1 MDILTFNRLFGSPEN
16 RSLIRK
22 AFTSASGVGQPLIPE
37 HLEDV
42 VTNTLV
48 RLVPELAVPVMKFD
62 HQKFHEFIRLTTL
75 PTAGAAMGENS
86 VTPTRNSTTER
97 ASVELKIL
105 KRKGAVTGFLQDAA
119 ANFTDAQAF
128 EMEAHLQSFGNDLR
142 TYMLFGNKAADVY
155 TFDGLDFFTRTFR
168 TNQVPAGVVPTSL
181 APLDTVIDSNSRK
194 QGANHRKAFI
204 MSPEMLSLFSRL
216 YTQVRDNRGA
226 IRGTNVVEID
236 GGWRLQTYRDIPI
249 LESTATRPITQ
260 MGTVTAAHA
269 GSGGPITDDEYFFQI
284 AAITWDGEQ
293 RASAEISETSTGTGA
308 DTLTLSFAAV
318 EGALFYK
325 IYVGLA
331 TGVVFL
337 TDIVSAFTYDGDG
350 TITGDVTSIVFTAD
364 PDTVNAAAVPTE
376 LQADVPLGGTA
387 LNPMEYIFFWDLD
400 EFQGMGKLAYTN
412 SAGSRFNGLVTVEP
426 LAKTDDN
433 QPFLVKSYPA
443 LIDAFEATS
452 GILRGYK
459 TA

>member
-1 MDILTFNRLFGSPEN
+1 MDVLTLNRLFGSAEN

-22 AFTSASGVGQPLIPE
+22 AFSSTSGVGQPLIPE

-42 VTNTLV
+42 VTNTIV

-62 HQKFHEFIRLTTL
+62 HQKFHEFIRLTGL
-75 PTAGAAMGENS
+75 PAAGAAMGENS

-128 EMEAHLQSFGNDLR
+128 EMEAHLQAFGYDLR
-142 TYMLFGNKAADVY
+142 TYMLYGNKTSDQYA
-155 TFDGLDFFTRTFR
+155 FDGLDKFITTYRKNT
-168 TNQVPAGVVPTSL
+168 VAAGVVPTSL
-181 APLDTVIDSNSRK
+181 ATLDDVIDHNARK
-194 QGANHRKAFI
+194 QGSNHRKVFI

-216 YTQVRDNRGA
+216 YTQVRDNRST

-249 LESTATRPITQ
+249 LETTATRPTVQ
-260 MGTVTAAHA
+260 MGTVTGAQA
-269 GSGGPITDDEYFFQI
+269 GSGAAIPNDEYFFKV
-284 AAITWDGEQ
+284 APVTWDGEQ
-293 RASAEISETSTGTGA
+293 RASAEVTVNTTGNSR
-308 DTLTLSFAAV
+308 DTITLSFTAV
-318 EGALFYK
+318 ASALFYK
-325 IYVGLA
+325 VYCSDA
-331 TGVVFL
+331 TGTEVLVS
-337 TDIVSAFTYDGDG
+337 IVSAFTYDGNG
-350 TITGDVTSIVFTAD
+350 TITTDVTSIQFTSNPTVAD
-364 PDTVNAAAVPTE
+364 SSVPTA
-376 LQADVPLGGTA
+376 LQSDVPLGGTA
-387 LNPMEYIFFWDLD
+387 ANPMEYIFFWDLD
-400 EFQGMGKLAYTN
+400 EFQGMGKLAFTN
-412 SAGSRFNGLVTVEP
+412 SSGSRFNGLVTVEP

-443 LIDAFEATS
+443 LIDSFEATS
-452 GILRGYK
+452 GVLRGYR